1 MEYSPFKVDVM
12 IKVINAEYK
21 SDYILIL
28 TFNTGEVKSFDFSTV
43 YNDGICKKLQDIDYF
58 RNFKLDPFSVD
69 WNDEIGFAPEFLY
82 ENGVA
87 LTA

>member
-1 MEYSPFKVDVM
+1 M

-28 TFNTGEVKSFDFSTV
+28 TFNTGEVKLFDFSTV
-43 YNDGICKKLQDIDYF
+43 YNDGICRKLQDIEYF
-58 RNFKLDPFSVD
+58 RNFKLDPFSID

-82 ENGVA
+82 ENGVTLA
-87 LTA
+87 M

>member
-1 MEYSPFKVDVM
+1 M

-21 SDYILIL
+21 SGYVLIL

-43 YNDGICKKLQDIDYF
+43 FNDGICKKLQDIDYF
-58 RNFKLDPFSVD
+58 RNFRLDPFSVD
-69 WNDEIGFAPEFLY
+69 WNNEIGFAPEFLY
-82 ENGVA
+82 ENGVP

>member
-1 MEYSPFKVDVM
+1 M

-21 SDYILIL
+21 SEYVLIL
-28 TFNTGEVKSFDFSTV
+28 TFNTGEVKSFDFSSV
-43 YNDGICKKLQDIDYF
+43 YNEGICKKLQDIEYF

>member
-1 MEYSPFKVDVM
+1 M
-12 IKVINAEYK
+12 IKIVNAEYK
-21 SDYILIL
+21 SGYVLIL

-43 YNDGICKKLQDIDYF
+43 YNDGICKKLQDIEYF

-82 ENGVA
+82 ENGVSI
-87 LTA
+87 TA

>member
-1 MEYSPFKVDVM
+1 M
-12 IKVINAEYK
+12 IKIVNAEYK
-21 SDYILIL
+21 SGYVLIL

-43 YNDGICKKLQDIDYF
+43 YNDGICKKLQDIEYF

-82 ENGVA
+82 ENGVPLIA
-87 LTA
+87 